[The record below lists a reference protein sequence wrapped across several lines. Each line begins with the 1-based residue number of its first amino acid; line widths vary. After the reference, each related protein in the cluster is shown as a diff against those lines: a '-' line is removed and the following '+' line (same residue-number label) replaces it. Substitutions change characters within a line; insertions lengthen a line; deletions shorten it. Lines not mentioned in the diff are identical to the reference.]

1 MSSNLEMKKALAQE
15 QECVREINKLV
26 DRIGEVKEEKS
37 PHMVSQVRT
46 LELQITNWEKRRD
59 RAQDDYAD
67 ALADSQIEDME
78 AHYEDQMIRPT
89 DQDGGKPLPHER

>member
-1 MSSNLEMKKALAQE
+1 MSTVAMKKALSRE
-15 QECVREINKLV
+15 QECVNEINKLV
-26 DRIGEVKEEKS
+26 DRVGKVKEENS
-37 PHMVSQVRT
+37 PNMVAQVRS
-46 LELQITNWEKRRD
+46 LESQISDWEKRRD